1 MSRIKDLVSQMSKKI
16 THKNSAET
24 QCEFWWDRFMNNGG
38 PDAYNNFVRYEI
50 EVAVL
55 DFEMDK
61 LSEEYE
67 ILKNKISTNSNNF
80 YAITIGSAEKT
91 NVTPCQDLW
100 KRFIDSADGKDFVT
114 ADAYFE
120 RGDNGYIHIHAL
132 IEKTKKWSMSMP
144 KLRKRYGKYKGK
156 QHNFD
161 IKSLHGLEI
170 IKWGK
175 YIRKDAN
182 KTWNKTHNNTLE
194 ISKD

>member
-1 MSRIKDLVSQMSKKI
+1 MSKIKDLVSQMSKKI
-16 THKNSAET
+16 TARNIALSQKD
-24 QCEFWWDRFMNNGG
+24 FWWDRFMKNNG
-38 PDAYNNFVRYEI
+38 PDSYNEFVKYEM

-55 DFEMDK
+55 DLKMNK

-91 NVTPCQDLW
+91 NVSPCLDMW

-114 ADAYFE
+114 SEAFYE
-120 RGDNGYIHIHAL
+120 KGDNGYIHIHAL

-144 KLRKRYGKYKGK
+144 KIRTRYGKYKGK

-170 IKWGK
+170 IKWRQ
-175 YIRKDAN
+175 YIKKDAGN
-182 KTWNKTHNNTLE
+182 AWNKTNNNTLE